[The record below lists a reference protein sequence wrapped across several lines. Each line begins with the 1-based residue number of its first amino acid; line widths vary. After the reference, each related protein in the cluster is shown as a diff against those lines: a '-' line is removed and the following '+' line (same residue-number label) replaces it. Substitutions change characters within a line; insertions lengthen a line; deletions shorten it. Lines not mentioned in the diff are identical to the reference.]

1 MINLTLEGEH
11 ELLSALKKEV
21 TFENKRKAVRKHGT
35 KMHSK
40 AIDKAVFNGH
50 YEWQKGKGRVFVKPT
65 GATRRSI
72 KLEFSN
78 QSTVAKVK
86 AGANYSG
93 YLETGT
99 RLMEEQPFMKP
110 ALDSVIDNFIKDLA
124 RVE

>member
-40 AIDKAVFNGH
+40 AINKASFRGH
-50 YEWQKGKGRVFVKPT
+50 YEGKKFVKPT

-86 AGANYSG
+86 AGTNYSG

>member
-1 MINLTLEGEH
+1 MSCYL
-11 ELLSALKKEV
+11 
-21 TFENKRKAVRKHGT
+21 RYKAVRKNGRKLH
-35 KMHSK
+35 K
-40 AIDKAVFNGH
+40 KAVKNANFNGH
-50 YEWQKGKGRVFVKPT
+50 YKKRKGEEYVFVKPT

-86 AGANYSG
+86 AGTNYSG

>member
-21 TFENKRKAVRKHGT
+21 TFENKRKAVRKNGRKLH
-35 KMHSK
+35 K
-40 AIDKAVFNGH
+40 KAVKNANFNGH
-50 YEWQKGKGRVFVKPT
+50 YKKRKGEEYVFVKPT

-78 QSTVAKVK
+78 QSTV
-86 AGANYSG
+86 
-93 YLETGT
+93 
-99 RLMEEQPFMKP
+99 EEQPFMKP

>member
-1 MINLTLEGEH
+1 
-11 ELLSALKKEV
+11 
-21 TFENKRKAVRKHGT
+21 
-35 KMHSK
+35 
-40 AIDKAVFNGH
+40 
-50 YEWQKGKGRVFVKPT
+50 VKPT

-86 AGANYSG
+86 AGTNYSG